1 MNMRRG
7 IFCVAMVCVAAG
19 LVAVEN
25 AKVFGKPMRVA
36 DTVDRMMA
44 VCLDG
49 ARLYAGGG
57 TDFYVFDVSS
67 PLTPKMLGRVSG
79 LGSVRQIAVRN
90 GMAYVSARE
99 NALWIV
105 DATDPSHPRIRSR
118 FDCCELATGV
128 DVAGDVVFLGQRQ
141 NGVEFID
148 VSDPDH
154 PAHIAMRKTDESQ
167 SVKYRNGYLYSGDWG
182 SGKLTVFDA
191 HDMRNIRQVA
201 YEDLHGYGDGVW
213 LKGNYLY
220 AATGHHAKHRDIST
234 LPMKGVDSVELRRR
248 GRGGPGAGCGHGLDI
263 FDVSNPAAPKHVGR
277 AD

>member
-1 MNMRRG
+1 MGLRSLRGLLVKRIAMRG
-7 IFCVAMVCVAAG
+7 FLPVCCVALACATAG
-19 LVAVEN
+19 LAAED
-25 AKVFGKPMRVA
+25 AKVFGPPVRVKG
-36 DTVDRMMA
+36 TLDRMMA

-49 ARLYAGGG
+49 DRLYAGGG

-67 PLTPKMLGRVSG
+67 PLQPKLLGKVSG

-105 DATDPSHPRIRSR
+105 DATDPAHPRLRSR

-201 YEDLHGYGDGVW
+201 YEDLHG
-213 LKGNYLY
+213 
-220 AATGHHAKHRDIST
+220 
-234 LPMKGVDSVELRRR
+234 P
-248 GRGGPGAGCGHGLDI
+248 
-263 FDVSNPAAPKHVGR
+263 
-277 AD
+277 